1 MGARLRVQNEQAE
14 KLRLENQI
22 VRAETLNR
30 TELERALT
38 ELADALVGV
47 VKNSN
52 LDRRSQEDFLHNLA
66 SWPVL
71 LQETAAAQSRLP
83 NGKDSAAEV

>member
-30 TELERALT
+30 TELERVFT
-38 ELADALVGV
+38 ELADALVGF
-47 VKNSN
+47 VKNEIP
-52 LDRRSQEDFLHNLA
+52 LG
-66 SWPVL
+66 
-71 LQETAAAQSRLP
+71 RLRVMAVTRT
-83 NGKDSAAEV
+83 KDLPKFGIIH